1 MSEEKRVRYFVRN
14 HQNQPLELHLATGLI
29 VLGPRGEGEVHELDL
44 ATPQLKVLQRKRLV
58 TTREVIE
65 ALPQAVSPS
74 EQGDQ
79 GNLTHHE

>member
-1 MSEEKRVRYFVRN
+1 VSEEKRVHYFVRN

-44 ATPQLKVLQRKRLV
+44 ATPQLKVLQRNRLV
-58 TTREVIE
+58 TTREAIE
-65 ALPQAVSPS
+65 TLPWAAPPS

-79 GNLTHHE
+79 GNPTHHE